1 MASSMLAL
9 KKYKTMF
16 ILSKIIKLVCLLL
29 VFSCICNS
37 SYAKTINIKSTHAY
51 TEDAI
56 YYLDTLFDFRLT
68 EEADKALH
76 HGISLEIHTYFQLRL
91 KREWLWDKTISEKEI
106 IYKLEHR
113 PLTKSFL
120 TINLNTG
127 LRNSYSNLD
136 AALSDIN
143 SVSKMELFDQSMLLK
158 NKNYIARIRIFLDI
172 GALPSPMRPQAY
184 FSSNWDMSSE
194 WHEWEVIQ

>member
-1 MASSMLAL
+1 MLAL
-9 KKYKTMF
+9 RKNKAMF
-16 ILSKIIKLVCLLL
+16 ILIKPVNLIFIFIFISNLA
-29 VFSCICNS
+29 
-37 SYAKTINIKSTHAY
+37 YAKTINIKSTHAY
-51 TEDAI
+51 TENTI

-76 HGISLEIHTYFQLRL
+76 HGIPLEIHTHFQLRL

-127 LRNSYSNLD
+127 IRNSYSNLD
-136 AALSDIN
+136 AALSYIN

-158 NKNYIARIRIFLDI
+158 DKNYIARIRTFLDI

-184 FSSNWDMSSE
+184 FSSNWDMSSD
-194 WHEWEVIQ
+194 WHEWNVIQ

>member
-1 MASSMLAL
+1 MLVL
-9 KKYKTMF
+9 KKNKTML
-16 ILSKIIKLVCLLL
+16 ILLKTLKTVSLL
-29 VFSCICNS
+29 FTFTCICNLA
-37 SYAKTINIKSTHAY
+37 YAKTINIKSTHAY
-51 TEDAI
+51 TEEST
-56 YYLDTLFDFRLT
+56 YYLDTLFDFGLT

-76 HGISLEIHTYFQLRL
+76 HGISLEIHTHFQLRL

-136 AALSDIN
+136 AALNDIN
-143 SVSKMELFDQSMLLK
+143 SVSKMELFDQSMLHVD
-158 NKNYIARIRIFLDI
+158 KNYIARIRTFLDI
-172 GALPSPMRPQAY
+172 GALPAPMRPQAY

-194 WHEWEVIQ
+194 WHEWEITQ